1 MQSRAREIA
10 ADGSPAGRDEL
21 GRALSFA
28 LYGAANRMVR
38 LHKPF
43 LEPLGL
49 TFPQYLAML
58 ALLDS
63 TPQTV
68 GALGARLDMDTGTIT
83 PLVKRL
89 EAAGMVTRVRDP
101 ADERRV
107 LVDLTDNGRALE
119 SEVHAVNAKIKS
131 ACQLTWQ
138 DIDNLRQTLDGLAH
152 PADD

>member
-1 MQSRAREIA
+1 MQSRNRAPA
-10 ADGSPAGRDEL
+10 AETSPDEL

-28 LYGAANRMVR
+28 VYGAANRMVR

-58 ALLDS
+58 ALLDNA
-63 TPQTV
+63 PQTV
-68 GALGARLDMDTGTIT
+68 GVLGARLDMDTGTIT

-107 LVDLTDNGRALE
+107 LVDLTDRGRALE
-119 SEVHAVNAKIKS
+119 SAIHGVNAQIKS
-131 ACQLTWQ
+131 ACRLTWD
-138 DIDNLRQTLDGLAH
+138 DIDDLRHTLDGLAH

>member
-1 MQSRAREIA
+1 MESQARDNSTELTA
-10 ADGSPAGRDEL
+10 ACRDKL
-21 GRALSFA
+21 GKALSFA
-28 LYGAANRMVR
+28 VYGAANRVVR
-38 LHKPF
+38 LHKPL
-43 LEPLGL
+43 LEPRGL

-58 ALLDS
+58 ALLDDA
-63 TPQTV
+63 PQTV

-89 EAAGMVTRVRDP
+89 EAAGMVSRVRDP

-152 PADD
+152 P